1 MSKWPEDYNHLE
13 TTFGG
18 LTRSQLMSRIRGS
31 KNKTTELKLIQLLRN
46 SKTTGW
52 RRNYHLLGK
61 PDFVFPNKNLIVF
74 VDGCF
79 WHGHNCK
86 RNLTP
91 KSNVDAWSEKIIKN
105 KIRDKSVTQELRRQG
120 WKVVRIWECRL
131 KENPDAVIRR
141 INKQLVD

>member
-1 MSKWPEDYNHLE
+1 
-13 TTFGG
+13 
-18 LTRSQLMSRIRGS
+18 MSRIRGS

-131 KENPDAVIRR
+131 TENPDAVIRR
-141 INKQLVD
+141 FI